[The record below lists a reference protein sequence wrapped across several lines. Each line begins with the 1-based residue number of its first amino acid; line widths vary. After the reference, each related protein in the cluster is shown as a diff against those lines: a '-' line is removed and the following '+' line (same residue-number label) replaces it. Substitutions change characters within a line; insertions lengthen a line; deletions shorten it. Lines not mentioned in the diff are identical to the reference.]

1 MKLFSRQDELYAD
14 AAAAYKHALERLVRA
29 YEANED
35 KRRDLLQ
42 EVHLAV
48 WQSFERYEG
57 RCSMRTW
64 VYRVA
69 HNTAASYLL
78 RESRRSAEKWISVDE
93 IDSLPDTASADPSAD
108 RRLDLERLLQ
118 WIRRLKPMERQLM
131 LLYLEDLD
139 AESIGE
145 ITGMSAG
152 SVRVHIHRIKSALA
166 RRLQGGGSRK

>member
-1 MKLFSRQDELYAD
+1 
-14 AAAAYKHALERLVRA
+14 
-29 YEANED
+29 
-35 KRRDLLQ
+35 
-42 EVHLAV
+42 
-48 WQSFERYEG
+48 
-57 RCSMRTW
+57 MRTW

-69 HNTAASYLL
+69 HNTAASWVL
-78 RESRRSAEKWISVDE
+78 RENRRNDQKWISVDE
-93 IDSLPDTASADPSAD
+93 IEPLPDPHSADTGAD

-145 ITGMSAG
+145 VTGMSAG

-166 RRLQGGGSRK
+166 RRLQGGGSRNER

>member
-1 MKLFSRQDELYAD
+1 MKRFSRQDELYAD

-42 EVHLAV
+42 EVHLAL

-69 HNTAASYLL
+69 HNTAASYVL
-78 RESRRSAEKWISVDE
+78 RESRAE
-93 IDSLPDTASADPSAD
+93 DTS
-108 RRLDLERLLQ
+108 
-118 WIRRLKPMERQLM
+118 
-131 LLYLEDLD
+131 
-139 AESIGE
+139 
-145 ITGMSAG
+145 
-152 SVRVHIHRIKSALA
+152 
-166 RRLQGGGSRK
+166 